1 MEHWSYDAAVG
12 AVQSDKRGVHKDVD
26 NSLLPFQSDR
36 KTVPRNSVSS
46 SVIAAKAESDAQ
58 LSKLIDAM
66 LSKLESEENSVSD
79 EETDPLETLVQICDV
94 YNLGSFI
101 GSSYVEMSVESASKE
116 TILRLV
122 SSLTVGACD
131 TFDLQDLRKKI
142 HHFDVNKILY
152 SISPFTSTLV
162 LSASPAAL
170 FLGSPDSV
178 PSQAMIDNS
187 IRIRS
192 RDLRAIR
199 KSSSKWKSWIHQWT
213 KKLHERH
220 SSSASLSG
228 DGREGK
234 LLCRICERLI
244 PSEEMP
250 RHSEH
255 CMQWPLIPL
264 ST

>member
-12 AVQSDKRGVHKDVD
+12 AVRSDTRGVHRDVD
-26 NSLLPFQSDR
+26 SSLLPSQSDR
-36 KTVPRNSVSS
+36 KMVPKNSMSS

-66 LSKLESEENSVSD
+66 LSKLESEENSISD
-79 EETDPLETLVQICDV
+79 EETDSLETLVQICMVDTSRS
-94 YNLGSFI
+94 LL

-122 SSLTVGACD
+122 SSLTVGAFH
-131 TFDLQDLRKKI
+131 TSDLQELRRTI

-152 SISPFTSTLV
+152 SISPFTSNRV
-162 LSASPAAL
+162 CSASSAAL

-178 PSQAMIDNS
+178 PSQALIDDS

-199 KSSSKWKSWIHQWT
+199 KSSSKWKSWIRQWT

-250 RHSEH
+250 RHSEQ
-255 CMQWPLIPL
+255 CMQWSLL
-264 ST
+264 SLPT